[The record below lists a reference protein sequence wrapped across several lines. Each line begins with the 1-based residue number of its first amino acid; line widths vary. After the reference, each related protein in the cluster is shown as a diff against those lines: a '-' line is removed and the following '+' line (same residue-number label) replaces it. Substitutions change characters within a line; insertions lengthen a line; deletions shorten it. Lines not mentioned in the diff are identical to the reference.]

1 MNINNVPLLPA
12 LVKRA
17 KDAARAVKDG
27 VHVAVHQVTDN
38 LLTKLL
44 DLQHFEVTGYALEQT
59 GSGAIVHLFC
69 HLTIDVGICP
79 NCQVV
84 SSQIKQYKDRCVR
97 DHDIWG
103 KRTFLH
109 FQVRRFECPTCGLRF
124 TEELATIGWRRR
136 QTRRFEQCVYQQCL
150 GSSKKETAEQ
160 FQLSQTTVAG
170 IFQCW
175 AKRQLP
181 TAAARPA
188 VRVLGMDEIALKKR
202 HKQYVLV
209 LSDLERRCVLAVLPT
224 REQQTLIGWLKG
236 LTAAE
241 KRAIRV
247 VSMDM
252 WRPYRAVVEK
262 YLSHADIVA
271 DRFHVMKQLN
281 EQLSQARR
289 QIQREADK
297 ATKAALKG
305 CRWLLVR
312 KGNTLNSQQQQQL
325 QLALAADAAL
335 REAYLLKEEFYLIF
349 ERIRDQEQ
357 ARRFLMAWV
366 FKVQQTNNCYLLAF
380 VKTLHNWW
388 QQILNYFDERITNGF
403 VEGMNRVIR
412 AIIWRA
418 CGFRNFDNFK
428 LQILAELGFSRQ
440 HTIRR

>member
-17 KDAARAVKDG
+17 QDAARAVKDG
-27 VHVAVHQVTDN
+27 VHVMVHQVADN
-38 LLTKLL
+38 LLTQLL
-44 DLQHFEVTGYALEQT
+44 NLQHFAVTGYAVEQDR
-59 GSGAIVHLFC
+59 SCAIVHLFC

-79 NCQVV
+79 HCQAV
-84 SSQIKQYKDRCVR
+84 SSHIKQYKERCVR

-109 FQVRRFECPTCGLRF
+109 FQIRRFECPACGLRF
-124 TEELATIGWRRR
+124 TEELAAIGWRRR
-136 QTRRFEQCVYQQCL
+136 QTKRFELRVYQQCL
-150 GSSKKETAEQ
+150 SSSKKETAAQ
-160 FQLSQTTVAG
+160 YQLSQTTVAG
-170 IFQCW
+170 IFKRW
-175 AKRQLP
+175 AKRQQR
-181 TAAARPA
+181 AATNRHL

-209 LSDLERRCVLAVLPT
+209 LSDLDRRCVLVVLPT
-224 REQQTLIGWLKG
+224 REQKTLIVWLQG
-236 LTAAE
+236 LSTAE
-241 KRAIRV
+241 KREIRV

-252 WRPYRAVVEK
+252 WRPYRAVVQK
-262 YLSHADIVA
+262 YLPHADIVA

-281 EQLSQARR
+281 EQLTKARR
-289 QIQREADK
+289 QIQQGADK
-297 ATKAALKG
+297 TTKAALKG
-305 CRWLLVR
+305 SRWLLVR
-312 KGNTLNSQQQQQL
+312 NRHSLTSEQQQQL
-325 QLALAADAAL
+325 QVALAADADL
-335 REAYLLKEEFYLIF
+335 RTAYLLKEEFRLIF

-366 FKVQQTNNCYLLAF
+366 FKVQQTNNRYLLVF
-380 VKTLHNWW
+380 VRTLHNWW
-388 QQILNYFDERITNGF
+388 QQILNYFDERITNGL

-440 HTIRR
+440 HTIWR

>member
-12 LVKRA
+12 LVNRA

-27 VHVAVHQVTDN
+27 VHVVIHQVTDN
-38 LLTKLL
+38 TLTYLL
-44 DLQHFEVTGYALEQT
+44 DLLHFAVIGYAIEKDSNGDIL
-59 GSGAIVHLFC
+59 HLFC
-69 HLTIDVGICP
+69 RLTVDMGICP
-79 NCQVV
+79 HCQAV
-84 SSQIKQYKDRCVR
+84 SSDIKQYKDRCVR

-109 FQVRRFECPTCGLRF
+109 FQIRRFECPDCGLRF
-124 TEELATIGWRRR
+124 TEELAAVGWRRR
-136 QTRRFEQCVYQQCL
+136 QTKRFEQVVYQQCRH
-150 GSSKKETAEQ
+150 SSKKETAEQ

-170 IFQCW
+170 IFKRW
-175 AKRQLP
+175 AKRRIGSPRQQ
-181 TAAARPA
+181 

-209 LSDLERRCVLAVLPT
+209 LSDLERRYVLAVLPT
-224 REQQTLIGWLKG
+224 REQKTLIAWLQTLTK
-236 LTAAE
+236 AE

-252 WRPYRAVVEK
+252 WRPYRSVVST
-262 YLSHADIVA
+262 YLPHADIVA

-281 EQLSQARR
+281 EQLTKARR
-289 QIQREADK
+289 QIQRQAD
-297 ATKAALKG
+297 ADTKEALKG
-305 CRWLLVR
+305 TRWLLVR
-312 KGNTLNSQQQQQL
+312 AGNSLTTEQSHQL
-325 QLALAADAAL
+325 QVALHADTEL
-335 REAYLLKEEFYLIF
+335 RTAYLLKEEFYLIF

-366 FKVQQTNNCYLLAF
+366 VKVQQTNNRYLLAF

-403 VEGMNRVIR
+403 VEGMNRAIR

-418 CGFRNFDNFK
+418 YGFRNFDNFK
-428 LQILAELGFSRQ
+428 LQILAELGFPSQ
-440 HTIRR
+440 HTFW